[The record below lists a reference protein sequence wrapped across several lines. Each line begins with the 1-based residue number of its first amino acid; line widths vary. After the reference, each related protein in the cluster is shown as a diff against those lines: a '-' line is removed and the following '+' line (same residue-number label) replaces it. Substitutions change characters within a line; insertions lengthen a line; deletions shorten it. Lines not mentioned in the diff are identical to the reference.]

1 MKRYLYFM
9 ITSKVQMKK
18 FLVEKY
24 IFTYEKSIDLCTVIV
39 SCFSRFSITFCTSKE
54 ETPFWP

>member
-1 MKRYLYFM
+1 M